1 MASINTT
8 KTESAGIIPLSTVLL
23 RAKKEPTF
31 HLSAR
36 SGGKSLVFVFEVAE
50 PSAVRDKA
58 GNEIAIGGLE
68 LSQYIPIE
76 GKGLFR
82 FVEFHQALRDNG
94 NDVPVE
100 IELDDQSGLPVG
112 ITYTGMSFYANIKSQ
127 VQELKNGDQ
136 AMLNPLTGK
145 AQTTA
150 RLELIKFITS
160 K

>member
-8 KTESAGIIPLSTVLL
+8 KAESAGLVPLSTVLL
-23 RAKKEPTF
+23 RVKKEPTF

-36 SGGKSLVFVFEVAE
+36 SGGKSLIFVFEIAD
-50 PSAVRDKA
+50 PAAVQDKS
-58 GNEIAIGGLE
+58 GNEVAIGGLE
-68 LSQYIPIE
+68 LSQYVPVE
-76 GKGLFR
+76 GKGVFR
-82 FVEFHQALRDNG
+82 FVEFHQSLRDNG

-100 IELDDQSGLPVG
+100 IELDDETGLPVG
-112 ITYTGMSFYANIKSQ
+112 ITYTGMTFYANIKSQ

-150 RLELIKFITS
+150 RLELTKFITS
-160 K
+160 E

>member
-1 MASINTT
+1 MSLINTT
-8 KTESAGIIPLSTVLL
+8 KTEFAGIVPLSTVLL
-23 RAKKEPTF
+23 RVKKEPTF

-50 PSAVRDKA
+50 PSTVQDKA

-68 LSQYIPIE
+68 LSQYIPVE

-82 FVEFHQALRDNG
+82 FVEFHQALRDNS

-112 ITYTGMSFYANIKSQ
+112 ITYTGMSFYANVKSQ

-145 AQTTA
+145 AQTTS

-160 K
+160 